1 VGNMFDR
8 KWSRD
13 LTHCQCL
20 PDSSL
25 LHDHHHAT
33 ALRHVAGIE
42 GMPGRYHKAYFSR
55 RWLIGW
61 LRAILS
67 ASTGAIKSSRGD
79 ATPSIPL
86 LSTSLLLGSNSW
98 WPWRQ

>member
-1 VGNMFDR
+1 VGSMLDG

-13 LTHCQCL
+13 LTRCQCL

-42 GMPGRYHKAYFSR
+42 GTPGRYPKAYFSHQ
-55 RWLIGW
+55 WLIGW

-67 ASTGAIKSSRGD
+67 ASTGAIKSSPED
-79 ATPSIPL
+79 AMPSIPL
-86 LSTSLLLGSNSW
+86 LSPSLLLGSNS
-98 WPWRQ
+98 